1 MLDPRQQRSERA
13 SEPILIWPQS
23 VATHGG
29 ALHTGNTF
37 QETVITC

>member
-13 SEPILIWPQS
+13 SELDFDL
-23 VATHGG
+23 ATIGGDHGD

-37 QETVITC
+37 LETVMAC